1 MDEREVRERMEWA
14 AAPEDVPDTP
24 QGDPGRT
31 QALQQCCAAGG
42 IEEHGLAAGH
52 VDHQTGLGTFIVE
65 RIAGVEQGH
74 PRAGADSSTVSPY
87 QRTL

>member
-1 MDEREVRERMEWA
+1 
-14 AAPEDVPDTP
+14 
-24 QGDPGRT
+24 
-31 QALQQCCAAGG
+31 
-42 IEEHGLAAGH
+42 